1 VDENDEMSI
10 KQSAEAI
17 IEAMEFKGD
26 VVVSLV

>member
-26 VVVSLV
+26 VVVSV

>member
-1 VDENDEMSI
+1 MSI

-26 VVVSLV
+26 VVVSV